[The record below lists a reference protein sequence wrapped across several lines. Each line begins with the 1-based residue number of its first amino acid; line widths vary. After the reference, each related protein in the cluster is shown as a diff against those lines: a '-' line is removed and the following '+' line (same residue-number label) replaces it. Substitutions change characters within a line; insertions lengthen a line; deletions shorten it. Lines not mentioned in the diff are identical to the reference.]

1 MLRGSSR
8 DKRPPP
14 ASCRTGSGGHGA
26 GGSGGASGTGGGA
39 GGCTGRYVLQDGLL
53 TLFWDDWAPEALEKN
68 GSGFS
73 RGPFSLTPAVGS
85 RQLPFPE
92 SVS

>member
-1 MLRGSSR
+1 MMNRWPFMTPCIPIGETNSCFFARGR
-8 DKRPPP
+8 FMR
-14 ASCRTGSGGHGA
+14 
-26 GGSGGASGTGGGA
+26 GA

-73 RGPFSLTPAVGS
+73 RGPFSLTPAAGS

>member
-1 MLRGSSR
+1 MTPCIPIGGTN
-8 DKRPPP
+8 
-14 ASCRTGSGGHGA
+14 SCFLPGA
-26 GGSGGASGTGGGA
+26 VSCVAP

-73 RGPFSLTPAVGS
+73 RGPFSLTPAAGS

>member
-1 MLRGSSR
+1 MPCILPGEHQWALTWSFRR
-8 DKRPPP
+8 W
-14 ASCRTGSGGHGA
+14 GA
-26 GGSGGASGTGGGA
+26 GAWLRKRRGA
-39 GGCTGRYVLQDGLL
+39 GGCAGHYVLQDGLL

-73 RGPFSLTPAVGS
+73 CGPFSLTPAAGS